1 MQIDNPLN
9 NKQAL
14 YLIWATILNQS
25 QSANSTLDKTLEMF
39 QRLSLNENFLESLV
53 PAFAPMSMLPV
64 VRWISSL
71 S

>member
-25 QSANSTLDKTLEMF
+25 QSANSTLDKTLRPIFWETNTQMW
-39 QRLSLNENFLESLV
+39 LGCT
-53 PAFAPMSMLPV
+53 
-64 VRWISSL
+64 
-71 S
+71 